1 MGSVRKKL
9 IGSIDSETFVIN
21 FEEINDDYPRLNLL
35 NGRIY
40 NRDGRIFIESTDVD
54 QYWNLRDWLA
64 VSI

>member
-1 MGSVRKKL
+1 MGTVRSKL

-21 FEEINDDYPRLNLL
+21 FDQLGDEYPELNIL

-54 QYWNLRDWLA
+54 QYWNLRD
-64 VSI
+64 